1 MTPLGCDPTMMFMA
15 MSLMTI
21 EKKLDDIKNLQIEM
35 LEFVKAKEK
44 ANLRGNMNALIDIL
58 NNYKFNCDNEK
69 YKTNKHILVQD
80 SRRNAE
86 QSILLYRDLIQ
97 SMLAKKEIIHSDQE
111 INSKIKKADENFKE
125 YQISLYLYSF
135 SSFLEVMLLE
145 NFGKD
150 YIESVKSKIEEYLLK
165 YKELYTE
172 CYNEI
177 ESYTKKSIQSILTKG
192 VAEVS
197 KGTGKVVSK
206 IPLVS
211 KGSVDEFLIESSEKI
226 RKFNDKRNRNSVQRL
241 TANSIKGSN
250 PFIESLNQI
259 SKIYNEPIEV
269 LIDNKNLYLIE
280 GKK

>member
-1 MTPLGCDPTMMFMA
+1 MPVRL
-15 MSLMTI
+15 
-21 EKKLDDIKNLQIEM
+21 KQYNLW
-35 LEFVKAKEK
+35 
-44 ANLRGNMNALIDIL
+44 
-58 NNYKFNCDNEK
+58 
-69 YKTNKHILVQD
+69 T
-80 SRRNAE
+80 S
-86 QSILLYRDLIQ
+86 
-97 SMLAKKEIIHSDQE
+97 
-111 INSKIKKADENFKE
+111 
-125 YQISLYLYSF
+125 
-135 SSFLEVMLLE
+135 
-145 NFGKD
+145 
-150 YIESVKSKIEEYLLK
+150 
-165 YKELYTE
+165 
-172 CYNEI
+172 
-177 ESYTKKSIQSILTKG
+177 KKSIQSILTKG

-226 RKFNDKRNRNSVQRL
+226 RKFNDKRNKNSVQRL

>member
-1 MTPLGCDPTMMFMA
+1 
-15 MSLMTI
+15 
-21 EKKLDDIKNLQIEM
+21 
-35 LEFVKAKEK
+35 
-44 ANLRGNMNALIDIL
+44 
-58 NNYKFNCDNEK
+58 
-69 YKTNKHILVQD
+69 
-80 SRRNAE
+80 
-86 QSILLYRDLIQ
+86 
-97 SMLAKKEIIHSDQE
+97 
-111 INSKIKKADENFKE
+111 
-125 YQISLYLYSF
+125 
-135 SSFLEVMLLE
+135 MLLE
-145 NFGKD
+145 NFDKN
-150 YIESVKSKIEEYLLK
+150 YIASVKSKIEEYLLK

-206 IPLVS
+206 IPFVS

-226 RKFNDKRNRNSVQRL
+226 RKFNDKRNSNSVQRL
-241 TANSIKGSN
+241 TANSMKGSN